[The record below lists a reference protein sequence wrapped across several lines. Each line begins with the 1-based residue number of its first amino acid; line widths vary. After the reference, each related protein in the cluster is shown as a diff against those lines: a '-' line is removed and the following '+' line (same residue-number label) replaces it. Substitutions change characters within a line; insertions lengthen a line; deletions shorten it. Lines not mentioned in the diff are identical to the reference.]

1 MSVELGTASLVTL
14 LLASIRITA
23 WMAISPPFA
32 TSGIPRTIRVMLG
45 VGLALAVT
53 GVARDHAP
61 AAELAPLVSSAVE
74 QLVIG
79 ASLGFI
85 TRLLFAAVESA
96 GSLIDLTGGFSM
108 AMAYDPMTSNT
119 NSVIGK
125 FYSLLATTL
134 IFASGAHL
142 VIIGGF
148 MRTFTVLPLDSTI
161 SMANL
166 GSTLTQ
172 GMTNMFI
179 AALQIAGPLVAV
191 LFLSDVALGLLSRV
205 SPQLNIFQ
213 ISFPLKIGL
222 TLGLLG
228 LMFATMPRVV
238 TELANSAA
246 GLMIGVGS

>member
-45 VGLALAVT
+45 VGLAFAVT
-53 GVARDHAP
+53 GVAREHAP

-161 SMANL
+161 SLSNL